1 MTAEVVMSILLR
13 RERGWLRSRET
24 RIHIESAQRTVK
36 VPKMSD
42 SMKSAMSCAPPGQ
55 CRRRQSVRT
64 AESSRSAGV
73 SGGVLTSA
81 RGSGNSGSIAGRARR
96 RVRERRAGRRGGGG
110 DEGRRERPR
119 TRAHGQ

>member
-42 SMKSAMSCAPPGQ
+42 SMKSAMSCS
-55 CRRRQSVRT
+55 CSDVRQHGMVH
-64 AESSRSAGV
+64 
-73 SGGVLTSA
+73 GGEV
-81 RGSGNSGSIAGRARR
+81 
-96 RVRERRAGRRGGGG
+96 
-110 DEGRRERPR
+110 
-119 TRAHGQ
+119 